1 MPNGRLERPVQRRSQ
16 PAISENPYRI
26 VNGAQPESACWIFA
40 SVKMTIA
47 GFPIAAVPGHHLSWV
62 TRHGVAMALAFCL
75 AVWAL
80 VAKLIFTAA
89 HFLF

>member
-16 PAISENPYRI
+16 PAISENPYRV

-47 GFPIAAVPGHHLSWV
+47 GFPIAAVPRHHLSWV
-62 TRHGVAMALAFCL
+62 VRHGVAIVLAGC
-75 AVWAL
+75 
-80 VAKLIFTAA
+80 LIFWSLVGTALY
-89 HFLF
+89 FML